1 MNPASANN
9 TLLIIVGDKSA
20 DIYGAK
26 LASELK
32 KINPTIKIIGTG
44 GDNMRKEGVEI
55 LYDVKDMSV
64 IGLWEAISK
73 LSLMRKV
80 KRDIMDLIKTKRI
93 KAAVLVDFPGFNI
106 HIASEIRKENIPVIY
121 YISPQVWAWRG
132 GRIKKIAQRVNKM
145 LVILPFE
152 VEIYRRAGVDVKF
165 IGHPLFDVIED
176 SDKDKLYHDL
186 GLDFSRPII
195 GLLPGSRDKEV
206 RFLLPSMIDAAL
218 LIKKKIPKS
227 QFILPKAK
235 EVDGNYV
242 KGLIREK
249 GIDLKVIN
257 GNSHGVFQIA
267 DLSVVC
273 SGTATLEAAILGAPL
288 IIIYRLSKVTE
299 IIGRKML
306 KVRHWGLVNILAGE
320 EIVPELEQE
329 EVNAEN
335 ISAYALSI
343 LRSRQKKD
351 LIKAKLSRITS
362 TLGEKGASQLAAK
375 EIIEFLN

>member
-343 LRSRQKKD
+343 LRSKQKKD

>member
-32 KINPTIKIIGTG
+32 KINPTRKIIGTG

-306 KVRHWGLVNILAGE
+306 KLRHWGLVNILAGE

-343 LRSRQKKD
+343 LRSKQKKD

>member
-80 KRDIMDLIKTKRI
+80 KRDIMDLIKTKKI

-343 LRSRQKKD
+343 LRSKQKKD

>member
-1 MNPASANN
+1 MNPSDKNK
-9 TLLIIVGDKSA
+9 TILIVVGDKSA

-26 LASELK
+26 LAGELK
-32 KINPTIKIIGTG
+32 KIDPAIKIIGTG
-44 GDNMRKEGVEI
+44 GDNMRREGVEI

-80 KRDIMDLIKTKRI
+80 KRDIMDLIRTKRI
-93 KAAVLVDFPGFNI
+93 GAAVLVDFPGFNI

-121 YISPQVWAWRG
+121 YISPQIWAWRG

-152 VEIYRRAGVDVKF
+152 AEIYRKAGVDVKF
-165 IGHPLFDVIED
+165 IGHPLFDVIDASGKE
-176 SDKDKLYHDL
+176 KLYHEL
-186 GLDFSRPII
+186 GLDPLKPIV

-206 RFLLPSMIDAAL
+206 RFLLTSMLDAAV
-218 LIKKKIPKS
+218 LIKKKIPES

-242 KGLIREK
+242 KRLIKEK
-249 GIDLKVIN
+249 GIDLKVVE
-257 GNSHGVFQIA
+257 GNSHGVFRIA

-273 SGTATLEAAILGAPL
+273 SGTATVEAAILGAPL
-288 IIIYRLSKVTE
+288 IIIYRLSKITE

-335 ISAYALSI
+335 ISAYAISI
-343 LRSRQKKD
+343 LRSIENKD

-362 TLGEKGASQLAAK
+362 TLGEKGASQKAAR
-375 EIIEFLN
+375 EIMEFFN

>member
-80 KRDIMDLIKTKRI
+80 KRDIMDLIKTKKI